1 MASMAADLTNDEA
14 APEKPRPMVLCVDD
28 DPDLL
33 AAVRRSLKSDAYD
46 LQSTLSPREALQVL
60 AARSVNVIV
69 SDFDMPEMS
78 GIDLLI
84 EARRVRPEAVR
95 ILLTGRGT
103 MSAAVAGIN
112 EGEVFRF
119 LVKPCDPVEL
129 RKAVLSAIERSHELA
144 ASLAQRDLVSQ
155 RAQLLRELESE
166 FPGIT
171 NVARDPDGAYLHAPD
186 RSRQAA
192 AQLGLNELVA
202 LCDAEAAQGG

>member
-1 MASMAADLTNDEA
+1 MAPMAADLTADEA
-14 APEKPRPMVLCVDD
+14 PPEKQRPFVLCVDD

-33 AAVRRSLKSDAYD
+33 AAVRRSLKSDAYE
-46 LQSTLSPREALQVL
+46 LQTTISPRDALQVM
-60 AARSVNVIV
+60 AARKVSVIV

-84 EARRVRPEAVR
+84 EARRVRPDAVR

-119 LVKPCDPVEL
+119 LVKPCDPGEL
-129 RKAVLSAIERSHELA
+129 RKAVASAIERSHELA
-144 ASLAQRDLVSQ
+144 ASLAQRDLVTQ
-155 RAQLLRELESE
+155 REHLLRELESE

-171 NVARDPDGAYLHAPD
+171 DVSRDPDGAYLHTPE
-186 RSRQAA
+186 RSRQASPT
-192 AQLGLNELVA
+192 LGLAELLA
-202 LCDAEAAQGG
+202 LCDAEAAEG